1 MRVGRVRTLPG
12 WRHGAEVAEA
22 LLWGAG
28 CGAFLACPGTFC
40 KGGVCSVWP
49 AHWIHRGCFKLKL
62 DGKKVILQRLYTYSF
77 MNRAY
82 LCPV

>member
-62 DGKKVILQRLYTYSF
+62 DCNQKNQYTEKNGRTPAS
-77 MNRAY
+77 AG
-82 LCPV
+82 

>member
-62 DGKKVILQRLYTYSF
+62 GCNQKIEAVASH
-77 MNRAY
+77 
-82 LCPV
+82 PVLTGQ

>member
-1 MRVGRVRTLPG
+1 M
-12 WRHGAEVAEA
+12 
-22 LLWGAG
+22 LWGAG

-62 DGKKVILQRLYTYSF
+62 DCNQNIPAWGAASPGTIPRPTTGRLRVVGT
-77 MNRAY
+77 MRK
-82 LCPV
+82 PVAGGYIS